1 MPYHQELMLAY
12 LKTSYSE
19 TSAKIKSITQM
30 IIDDAQQI
38 SSREK
43 ALAIYNNLRQRE
55 MTLRLLIKKQH
66 NPTVDSTKTPRV
78 TRPLSLLRMAIE
90 YPDLYK
96 QLSAQ
101 KATPPLSTT
110 MTVYRHN
117 SSNQAALAPI
127 EKTEKDVSLLNNSFF
142 SNRALERQFKE
153 IEKEN
158 PAPETETETETDANT
173 NTNTDEKSDES
184 LFFMF
189 DLTF

>member
-1 MPYHQELMLAY
+1 MPYHQQLMLTY

-78 TRPLSLLRMAIE
+78 TRPLSLLTMAIE

-96 QLSAQ
+96 LLSAQ

-110 MTVYRHN
+110 MTVCRQN

-142 SNRALERQFKE
+142 SNRVLERQFKD

-158 PAPETETETETDANT
+158 AAPETETDA